1 MIVYVITEGSY
12 SDYHIVGVTLDKKT
26 AKQFVKN
33 RKDKSDN
40 FEIEEYDTGF
50 IKEVIEK
57 QAFFVRYDIEA
68 NRYSVYDQSVRYC
81 EKNGKVFRSRFVYH
95 TDVFADNEQEALK
108 IGKDRIIPVLVRDG
122 ILEGP
127 GLFFGGVR

>member
-12 SDYHIVGVTLDKKT
+12 SDYHIVGVTLDKET
-26 AKQFVKN
+26 AEQFVKN
-33 RKDKSDN
+33 RKHKHDE

-57 QAFFVRYDIEA
+57 QAFFVRYDIESKS
-68 NRYSVYDQSVRYC
+68 YSVQDRSVSYCKDGEVVRTRY
-81 EKNGKVFRSRFVYH
+81 VYW

-108 IGKDRIIPVLVRDG
+108 IGKDRIIPWLVRDG
-122 ILEGP
+122 ILEG
-127 GLFFGGVR
+127 